1 MEVAE
6 PYCKSIAGAGMSK
19 LKWNLALMIAVGCA
33 GCQTANDGH
42 SFGSHSGSSKED
54 LNFETS
60 EDPPVQAK
68 THFAA
73 AQLAET
79 QGDYNTAIQQYWE
92 AVKLQPNYKEALYRL
107 GISYCH
113 LEHYVDAIDAW
124 KQYVKATS
132 GDATG
137 YSNLGF
143 CNELAGHLAEAEE
156 AYLAGIEKDP
166 KNNPCRVNYGLML
179 ARENRVA
186 EAVLQLQA
194 VLSAA
199 EVHYNLGSVFEQQG
213 KKAQARSEYRKA
225 LIESPEFTD
234 AELRLSLLK

>member
-1 MEVAE
+1 
-6 PYCKSIAGAGMSK
+6 MSAM
-19 LKWNLALMIAVGCA
+19 KWKLALMMAVACA
-33 GCQTANDGH
+33 GCQNDQ
-42 SFGSHSGSSKED
+42 FGSHGGHSKED
-54 LNFETS
+54 VTFETTQ
-60 EDPPVQAK
+60 DPPVQAK

-79 QGDYNTAIQQYWE
+79 QGDYATAIQQYCE
-92 AVKLQPNYKEALYRL
+92 AVKLQPGYKEAMYRL
-107 GISYCH
+107 GITYCH
-113 LEHYVDAIDAW
+113 IEHYVDAVDIW
-124 KQYVKATS
+124 KKYVTATG

-143 CNELAGHLAEAEE
+143 CQELAGHHAEAEE

-166 KNNPCRVNYGLML
+166 ANNPCRVNYGLML

-225 LIESPEFTD
+225 LIESPEFSD